1 MDPAPQLPLSLDT
14 CSANDVRKWRGWEQR
29 FCVRKR
35 RQKTAGYTHE
45 QRRPSLS
52 LGPNEA
58 RSSTSPAFRSPAER
72 RKGRGGDALSFP
84 DDKTG
89 QAPLPQRPAL
99 PPRSER
105 NGHATPANGS
115 GGRRPTS
122 KAGLTKGGL
131 SRSKGA
137 SGALLT
143 HQGRGRTTKPF
154 LFGHWFR
161 GEVESERRSPRVEG
175 INKQGTDARL
185 NACSR

>member
-84 DDKTG
+84 DDKTA
-89 QAPLPQRPAL
+89 QAPPTFGTTAPATGSPAAERTKRSRYACQRERRPPPNEQGWAYKGRTFAL
-99 PPRSER
+99 KRSLRGSSYPPRSGQNDEAFSFWPLVPWR
-105 NGHATPANGS
+105 
-115 GGRRPTS
+115 
-122 KAGLTKGGL
+122 
-131 SRSKGA
+131 SR
-137 SGALLT
+137 
-143 HQGRGRTTKPF
+143 
-154 LFGHWFR
+154 
-161 GEVESERRSPRVEG
+161 E
-175 INKQGTDARL
+175 
-185 NACSR
+185 